1 MLRVSMPVFLPLFLF
16 FSPFCDYFI
25 FLLQTKKHNP
35 NHIKRPMN
43 AFMVWS
49 QIERR
54 KICEIQPD
62 MHNAEISK
70 RLGKRWKTLSDEER
84 QPFIDEAEKL
94 RVLHLQEYPD
104 YKYRPRKKALKP
116 TPKSPSTAKKPRK
129 SLHAS
134 SSYKSHDSNNN
145 SSSSSNSGR
154 TSRERVRVRVR
165 VPTPV
170 HSEPPVPPHLCPPVC
185 PPSLEATQSRLKS
198 RLEMDRAAAF
208 ACSPPPSLSPSPSPQ
223 SAHEPFDGPGS
234 PESARTSASH
244 TMVITDSIVK
254 DEPLELS
261 EHEGHARD
269 GFGLAEL
276 DCLTDLIQLPGN
288 MMDLDS
294 LATELD
300 PSFDSGSSSAG
311 SHFEFNPDVSDMLD
325 VGVNSS
331 EWGSF
336 PSSVHC

>member
-1 MLRVSMPVFLPLFLF
+1 MQLRYVLIEAQLYNDDDDQF
-16 FSPFCDYFI
+16 FFVCF
-25 FLLQTKKHNP
+25 QTKKHNP

-54 KICEIQPD
+54 KICEVQPD

-94 RVLHLQEYPD
+94 RLLHMQEYPD
-104 YKYRPRKKALKP
+104 YKYRPRKKTLKVS
-116 TPKSPSTAKKPRK
+116 PKCTSHGKKPKRGQ
-129 SLHAS
+129 SHRNHEPS
-134 SSYKSHDSNNN
+134 SSTSVVRS
-145 SSSSSNSGR
+145 
-154 TSRERVRVRVR
+154 SRERLRGRTR
-165 VPTPV
+165 ATSSTSII
-170 HSEPPVPPHLCPPVC
+170 SEQMNT
-185 PPSLEATQSRLKS
+185 PSLEDTHSRLKS
-198 RLEMDRAAAF
+198 RLEMDRLSTSLPSKHLDEAMDDS
-208 ACSPPPSLSPSPSPQ
+208 SPDSP
-223 SAHEPFDGPGS
+223 G
-234 PESARTSASH
+234 SARTPVSL
-244 TMVITDSIVK
+244 TLVITDPAIK

-261 EHEGHARD
+261 EHCAHARD

-276 DCLTDLIQLPGN
+276 DCLTDLIQLPTSI
-288 MMDLDS
+288 MDLDS

-325 VGVNSS
+325 VGVSTA